1 MNNDN
6 ILFYPWSAIYRP
18 VVVVVVVAAAAAAA
32 AVTLIVTV
40 TEALAV
46 FEGL

>member
-18 VVVVVVVAAAAAAA
+18 VVVVVVVVVVAAAA
-32 AVTLIVTV
+32 AVTLIFAV
-40 TEALAV
+40 TEVLAV